1 LSFLDIAEDRER
13 GIVSFTVRVQ
23 PRASRD
29 EIAGTIEGAMKIRLS
44 APAIEN
50 LANDALIELLSRVLK
65 TPKSA
70 VRIRSGEQS
79 RTKRVEILG
88 VTPQQ
93 VRSLLVTEA

>member
-1 LSFLDIAEDRER
+1 MSFLDIAEDRER
-13 GIVSFTVRVQ
+13 GVVSFAVWVQ

-29 EIAGTIEGAMKIRLS
+29 EIAGAMEGAMKIRLS
-44 APAIEN
+44 APAIEKQ
-50 LANDALIELLSRVLK
+50 ANVALIELLARVLK

-79 RTKRVEILG
+79 RTKRVEIFG

-93 VRSLLVTEA
+93 VRSLLETEA

>member
-1 LSFLDIAEDRER
+1 MSFLDIAEDRER
-13 GIVSFTVRVQ
+13 GTVSFAVRVQ

-29 EIAGTIEGAMKIRLS
+29 EIAGAVEGAMKIRLC
-44 APAIEN
+44 APAVEN
-50 LANDALIELLSRVLK
+50 RANETLIELLARVLK

-70 VRIRSGEQS
+70 VRIRSGGQS

-93 VRSLLVTEA
+93 VRSLLETEA